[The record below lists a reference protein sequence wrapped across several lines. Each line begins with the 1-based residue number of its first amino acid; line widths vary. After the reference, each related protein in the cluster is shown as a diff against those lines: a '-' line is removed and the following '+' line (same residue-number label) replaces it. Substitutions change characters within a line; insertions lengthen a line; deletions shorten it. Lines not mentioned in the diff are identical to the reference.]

1 MGFYLG
7 GRDVSLLFSQAQGE
21 GGKPLGTKD
30 SFHQLRCFIL
40 CWLFFLN
47 ILCFLTI
54 NHILRQKAFKRTGHG
69 VCFPSLAGEAGH
81 QLTAVINLQLSD
93 QSIFICQRGDR
104 LRRTPAVPACHPPSA
119 PAVPGGFTS
128 ARPNLPHLPLSWSR
142 LPLSRAPSPPAPQH
156 VLQSAG

>member
-1 MGFYLG
+1 MGLVEG
-7 GRDVSLLFSQAQGE
+7 GEDVSLLCSQAQEEGE
-21 GGKPLGTKD
+21 KPLGTKD

-69 VCFPSLAGEAGH
+69 VCFPSLPGEAGH

-93 QSIFICQRGDR
+93 QSIFICQHGDQH
-104 LRRTPAVPACHPPSA
+104 RRTLAVPACHPP
-119 PAVPGGFTS
+119 PALAAPGGFTS
-128 ARPNLPHLPLSWSR
+128 AGPNLPHRLLPQSR
-142 LPLSRAPSPPAPQH
+142 LPPSRASSPRAPRQVLPST
-156 VLQSAG
+156 G